1 MGARIRKGDLVEVVA
16 GKFKGRRGN
25 VVRVDADRKRVTIE
39 QVNIV
44 KRHQKPTAAN
54 RQGGIVEKEAPI
66 HLSNVMLVHDGE
78 RTRVGFREVDGQKV
92 RWSRRKD
99 EAIDG

>member
-1 MGARIRKGDLVEVVA
+1 MGARIRKGDEVEVIA
-16 GKFKGRRGN
+16 GKFKGRRGT
-25 VVRVDADRKRVTIE
+25 VLVVDADRSRVTIE

-54 RQGGIVEKEAPI
+54 RQGGIVEKEAPLHI
-66 HLSNVMLVHDGE
+66 SNVMLVHGGD
-78 RTRVGFREVDGQKV
+78 RTRVGSREVGGEKV
-92 RWSRRKD
+92 RWSQRKD

>member
-1 MGARIRKGDLVEVVA
+1 MAARIRKGDLVEVVA
-16 GKFKGRRGN
+16 GKYKGRRGN
-25 VVRVDADRKRVTIE
+25 VVSIDTERNRVIVG
-39 QVNIV
+39 QVNVV
-44 KRHQKPTAAN
+44 KRHQKPNAVN

-78 RTRVGFREVDGQKV
+78 RTRVGFREVKGEKI
-92 RWSRRKD
+92 RWGLKKD